1 MATNVTVT
9 GTRHYNYE
17 EIASIIDIWRDV
29 FPEKIEEKYVELA
42 NLLYQYS
49 DEAIKLLT
57 SNRDINA
64 VGIKLTTDE
73 ENKQQTINDIDKM
86 IKMLQSLKN
95 GVSIGNIAK
104 EDTIA
109 FGNLFDRVWEGT
121 IAQTNGKQKKEQ
133 TEQTYDNKRLEAG
146 NAHNAI
152 ESLIPQIQA
161 KLQEIDSLSIN
172 GEDRL
177 DRIQIDNNRHLSRI
191 DNIQGLS
198 PQVKETLKN
207 LLQVYVNMRVSTFKS
222 SIEQA
227 YEIGSAYKA
236 HEIIDYRNQNDPR
249 VAKQALIGLSLTT
262 LERDFIDNLDHL
274 MHHYSTNLEQFNVE
288 RANDFSKVMQ
298 WYTSYFNGENKS
310 IDISSIDAFTQNNS
324 HHINLEPLI
333 TLRNTVYQA
342 QIQNLNTGYHK

>member
-1 MATNVTVT
+1 MSTKITVT
-9 GTRHYNYE
+9 GTRYYNYE
-17 EIASIIDIWRDV
+17 EIVSIIDIWREI

-42 NLLYQYS
+42 NLIYQYS

-57 SNRDINA
+57 SNSDINV
-64 VGIKLTTDE
+64 VGIQLTTDE
-73 ENKQQTINDIDKM
+73 KNKQQTINDIDKM
-86 IKMLQSLKN
+86 IEMLQSLKN
-95 GVSIGNIAK
+95 GVSIGNVAK

-109 FGNLFDRVWEGT
+109 FGNLFDRVWDGT

-133 TEQTYDNKRLEAG
+133 KEQTYDNKRLEAG
-146 NAHNAI
+146 NARNAI
-152 ESLIPQIQA
+152 KSLTHQIQA

-177 DRIQIDNNRHLSRI
+177 DRIQVDDNRHLSKI

-198 PQVKETLKN
+198 TKVKETLKN
-207 LLQVYVNMRVSTFKS
+207 LLQVYMNMRVSTFKS

-236 HEIIDYRNQNDPR
+236 HNIIDYRKQNDPR
-249 VAKQALIGLSLTT
+249 VAKQALIWLSLTT
-262 LERDFIDNLDHL
+262 LERVFIDNLDHL
-274 MHHYSTNLEQFNVE
+274 MHRYSTNLEQYNVE

-298 WYTSYFNGENKS
+298 WYTSYFNGESKS

-333 TLRNTVYQA
+333 SLRNTVYQI
-342 QIQNLNTGYHK
+342 QYQNLNTEHHK